1 MDRAKRTQGRAP
13 LAPEVRLV
21 LALIAI
27 LIGIGSADIAK
38 NLGAPA
44 AMIFMGVAGLALYVA
59 IHYRR

>member
-1 MDRAKRTQGRAP
+1 
-13 LAPEVRLV
+13 V